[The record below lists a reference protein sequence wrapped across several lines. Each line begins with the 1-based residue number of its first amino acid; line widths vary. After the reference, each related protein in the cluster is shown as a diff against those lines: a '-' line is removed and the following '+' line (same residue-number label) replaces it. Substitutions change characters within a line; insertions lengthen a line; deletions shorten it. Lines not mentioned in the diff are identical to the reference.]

1 MPREK
6 DHQERK
12 PESQRGSRAPR
23 SGGLAAR
30 GVASLTSRWA
40 ARLDAGHDTVF
51 SAAGVWPLL
60 ALLAEVADGPA
71 RRELEDVLGAPA
83 QEAANAARA
92 LLAELPAAEGLNAA
106 LGLWTR
112 RTLPLDAAWL
122 ATLPEGSHTPLSGDA
137 SADRAA
143 LDAWA
148 SRQTGGLIDRMPVE
162 VDASTLLV
170 LASALSLTTEWT
182 HPFEDHAT
190 HDPASGPWA
199 GAGLRML
206 TRRTAGIDT
215 VSVAHTPAGPVT
227 IVRVEGLTG
236 IDVHLLLGDPGMGP
250 GEVIGAGTGVLTGR
264 LGTTPA
270 EELPYGDDV
279 APGLT
284 KDETEGAFPAPR
296 MLSLRTPPFHLTA
309 DHDLLR
315 IPDVFGLTAAT
326 DATRGHFPG
335 IGAFPLSIR
344 AAAQSAM
351 AEFGPL
357 GFKAAAVT
365 AIATRAMAVSGGRLT
380 RVTATLD
387 RPFGFA
393 AVQRSTGLCLATGWV
408 ATPRTR
414 A

>member
-1 MPREK
+1 M
-6 DHQERK
+6 
-12 PESQRGSRAPR
+12 
-23 SGGLAAR
+23 AAE
-30 GVASLTSRWA
+30 GVASLTARWA
-40 ARLDAGHDTVF
+40 ARLDAEHDTVF
-51 SAAGVWPLL
+51 SAVGVWPLL

-71 RRELEDVLGAPA
+71 RRELEGVLGAPP
-83 QEAANAARA
+83 QDAAAAARS
-92 LLAELPAAEGLNAA
+92 LLAELPAADGLNAA

-122 ATLPEGSHTPLSGDA
+122 ATLPEGCHALLSGDA
-137 SADRAA
+137 GADRAA

-162 VDASTLLV
+162 FDASTLLV

-182 HPFEDHAT
+182 HPFQDYDT
-190 HDPASGPWA
+190 HNPARGPWA

-215 VSVAHTPAGPVT
+215 AAVAQAPAGPVT
-227 IVRVEGLTG
+227 IVRVEGRGG
-236 IDVHLLLGDPGMGP
+236 IDVHLLLGGPGMGP
-250 GEVIGAGTGVLTGR
+250 GEVIGAWTDVLTGR
-264 LGTTPA
+264 RGATPA

-279 APGLT
+279 APGLA
-284 KDETEGAFPAPR
+284 KDEFEGAFPASR
-296 MLSLRTPPFHLTA
+296 MLSLRTPPFRLTA

-315 IPDVFGLTAAT
+315 TPDVFGLAAAT
-326 DATRGHFPG
+326 GGGRGHFPG
-335 IGAFPLSIR
+335 IGAFELSIQS
-344 AAAQSAM
+344 AAQAAM
-351 AEFGPL
+351 AEFGPV

-365 AIATRAMAVSGGRLT
+365 AIGMRAAAIVSRGERPT

-408 ATPRTR
+408 AKPRTR